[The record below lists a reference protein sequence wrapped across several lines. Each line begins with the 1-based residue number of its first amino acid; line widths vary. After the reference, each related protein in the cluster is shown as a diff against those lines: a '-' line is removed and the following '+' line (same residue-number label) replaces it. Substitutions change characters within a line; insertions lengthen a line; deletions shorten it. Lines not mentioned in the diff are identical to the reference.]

1 MIVFCEHAGKEKFT
15 FRQQNKM
22 PVTGKF
28 RRKYSIKKKSLER
41 EKVFS
46 RMKKRFKG
54 LGKKIL
60 LAKSFFT
67 LSDTGDL

>member
-1 MIVFCEHAGKEKFT
+1 MQAKKSLHSDSRT
-15 FRQQNKM
+15 KM

-28 RRKYSIKKKSLER
+28 RRIYSIRKKSLEL

-54 LGKKIL
+54 LGKIL
-60 LAKSFFT
+60 LAKSVLTFSHT
-67 LSDTGDL
+67 DL